1 LSKDPT
7 NNSANNPAS
16 NPTGDWSAELAEL
29 RRRQADVQEM
39 GGAARV
45 ERQHAG
51 GRLTVRE
58 RIEKLADPKSFHE
71 IGTVAGLAEYDDD
84 GALIKLNA
92 SNCVM
97 GRATLDGRPV
107 VISGDDFT
115 QRGGS
120 ADATIREKAAYPEDM
135 ARDLRIPIIRLIE
148 GSGGGGSVKTI
159 ETTGRPNLPG
169 GIGSKYDLML
179 QNITYVP
186 VVGLGLGSVAGLGAA
201 RLAASHYSIM
211 VKETSAMFVAGPP
224 VVSGLGEDLNKQ
236 ELGGWKIQL
245 AAGGVDDATDTEE
258 EAFQRAKQ
266 FLSYLPSAVDELA
279 ERGPQTDDPRRVD
292 EDLFSIVPH
301 DPKQVYKMRNIIDSV
316 VDQGSFFEMA
326 EMFGRPV
333 ITGFARLDG
342 WPVAVMASDP
352 FFSGGAWTSDACEK
366 IIRFVDMAETFHLPV
381 VYLAD
386 CPGFAVGLAAEKAR
400 TIRLGVRAM
409 TALGQTTVPWCSMI
423 VRNAFGVAGGAHR
436 PAGRFSMRYAWLSG
450 AWGSLPLS
458 GGIEAA
464 YRAEIEAADDPKA
477 KLQEIE
483 DRLNKL
489 RSPFR
494 TAETFAVEE
503 IIDPRQTRKIL
514 CDFANL
520 AAKRRVPGL
529 AKFGMRP

>member
-1 LSKDPT
+1 MAD
-7 NNSANNPAS
+7 
-16 NPTGDWSAELAEL
+16 DWSEELGEL
-29 RRRQADVQEM
+29 TRRQADVREM
-39 GGAARV
+39 GGSERV
-45 ERQHAG
+45 ERQHTG
-51 GRLTVRE
+51 GRMTVRE
-58 RIEKLADPKSFHE
+58 RVTRLADADSFHE
-71 IGTVAGLAEYDDD
+71 IGTVAGSAEYDAD
-84 GALIKLNA
+84 GNLVKLNA

-97 GRATLDGRPV
+97 GRAKLDGRPV

-120 ADATIREKAAYPEDM
+120 ADATIREKAAYPEEM
-135 ARDLRIPIIRLIE
+135 ARELRIPIIRLIE

-179 QNITYVP
+179 QNMAYIP

-224 VVSGLGEDLNKQ
+224 VVSGLGEDLTKQ

-245 AAGGVDDATDTEE
+245 AAGGVDDAADSEE
-258 EAFQRAKQ
+258 EAFDRAKR
-266 FLSYLPSAVDELA
+266 FLSYLPSSIDDLA
-279 ERGPQTDDPRRVD
+279 EQTPNADPTNRRD
-292 EDLFSIVPH
+292 AGLFNIIPH
-301 DPKQVYKMRNIIDSV
+301 DPKQAYNMRRIVEAV
-316 VDQGSFFEMA
+316 VDKDSFFEMA
-326 EMFGRPV
+326 DRFGRSI

-352 FFSGGAWTSDACEK
+352 LFAGGSWTSDACEK
-366 IIRFVDMAETFHLPV
+366 IIRFVDMAQTFHLPI
-381 VYLAD
+381 VYLCD
-386 CPGFAVGLAAEKAR
+386 CPGFAVGLEAEKNR
-400 TIRLGVRAM
+400 TIRLGVRVMA
-409 TALGQTTVPWCSMI
+409 AIGQVTVPWCSII

-436 PAGRFSMRYAWLSG
+436 PAGKFSMRYAWISA
-450 AWGSLPLS
+450 AWGSLPLA

-464 YRAEIEAADDPKA
+464 YRAEVEAAEDSAA
-477 KLQEIE
+477 KLKEIE
-483 DRLNKL
+483 DRLEKL

-503 IIDPRQTRKIL
+503 IIDPRATRSIL

-520 AAKRRVPGL
+520 AAKRRQTG
-529 AKFGMRP
+529 ASSFGMRP